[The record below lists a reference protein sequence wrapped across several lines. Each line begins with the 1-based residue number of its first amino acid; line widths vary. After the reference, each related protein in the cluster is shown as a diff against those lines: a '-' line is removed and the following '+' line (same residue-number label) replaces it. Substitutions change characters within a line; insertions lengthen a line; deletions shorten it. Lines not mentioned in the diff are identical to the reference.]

1 MSRPEHLL
9 DGGVQPKRES
19 LEAAVARVLGRGH
32 LGRFRLRF
40 GIRALGFGFGFGFG

>member
-1 MSRPEHLL
+1 MRVRVRVRVRVRRPEHLL

-32 LGRFRLRF
+32 LGRFRF
-40 GIRALGFGFGFGFG
+40 GIKNV